1 MKTHS
6 LVYLRIGYVD
16 SFGANDPSVSPP
28 FLSGSQVAIRHVA
41 LRRESSFIRMVCLN
55 AGVQI
60 SLSFPL

>member
-28 FLSGSQVAIRHVA
+28 FFSER
-41 LRRESSFIRMVCLN
+41 
-55 AGVQI
+55 QI
-60 SLSFPL
+60 AMRQR